1 MHEHVNEQIFL
12 NLATISLINTG
23 HLFSWGDGD
32 YGKLGRGGSEG
43 CKVPKKVEIPPTA
56 TEGSSVVEEVVK
68 VYCGAQSS
76 FALVK
81 SGAIFSWGKGD
92 LHRLGHG
99 SEEHVRWVSVS
110 IKYYGIFLASLLLHV
125 STLML
130 IDVLST
136 EIIVLHPFQFQ

>member
-1 MHEHVNEQIFL
+1 MVVAKAARFQ
-12 NLATISLINTG
+12 
-23 HLFSWGDGD
+23 
-32 YGKLGRGGSEG
+32 
-43 CKVPKKVEIPPTA
+43 KKVEIPPTA